1 MILVWTARAL
11 KDLRRLHI
19 FIARDNPDAARR
31 AIEAIRSGVTQL
43 TANPA
48 IGRPAALMD
57 VGYREWLVPFGA
69 SHYVVL
75 YRQAG
80 ATIVLLAVRHGRELG
95 Y

>member
-1 MILVWTARAL
+1 MTLLWTSGAL
-11 KDLRRLHI
+11 RDLRRLHI

-31 AIEAIRSGVTQL
+31 AIAAIRSGVRQL
-43 TANPA
+43 ITNPA

-57 VGYREWLVPFGA
+57 LGYREWLIPFGA

-75 YRQAG
+75 YRQTDAD
-80 ATIVLLAVRHGRELG
+80 IVLLAVRHGKELG